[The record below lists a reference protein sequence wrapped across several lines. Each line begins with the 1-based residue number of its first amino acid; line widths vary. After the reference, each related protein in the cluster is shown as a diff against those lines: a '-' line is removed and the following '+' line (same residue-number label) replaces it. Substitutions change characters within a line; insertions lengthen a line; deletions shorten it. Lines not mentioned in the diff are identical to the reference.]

1 MGQYGD
7 WAGPATKR
15 AVRHASK
22 HGGAP
27 HVIYIH
33 YAVSFRPEEPKKT
46 WYRLTMVSLE
56 QIIQLVG
63 PFVVGLLVGVLVKR
77 IVSVAVTLAALFLA
91 LVALGYMSLQQ
102 VAQILQQIG
111 YSAKD
116 AVATAMNLRN
126 AIPYSSLA
134 FLIGLAIGLWKG

>member
-1 MGQYGD
+1 
-7 WAGPATKR
+7 
-15 AVRHASK
+15 
-22 HGGAP
+22 
-27 HVIYIH
+27 
-33 YAVSFRPEEPKKT
+33 
-46 WYRLTMVSLE
+46 MVSLE

-63 PFVVGLLVGVLVKR
+63 SFVVGLLVGVLVKR
-77 IVSVAVTLAALFLA
+77 IVSVAVVLVALFIA
-91 LVALGYMSLQQ
+91 LVALGYMSPQQ

-116 AVATAMNLRN
+116 AVATAMNLRD

>member
-1 MGQYGD
+1 
-7 WAGPATKR
+7 
-15 AVRHASK
+15 
-22 HGGAP
+22 
-27 HVIYIH
+27 
-33 YAVSFRPEEPKKT
+33 
-46 WYRLTMVSLE
+46 MVSLE

-63 PFVVGLLVGVLVKR
+63 PFVVGLLVGVLAKR
-77 IVSVAVTLAALFLA
+77 IVSVAVVLAALFIA
-91 LVALGYMSLQQ
+91 LTALGYTSPQQ